1 MKNFLMI
8 LSVAGV
14 VALACWA
21 LPEGMRRQRL
31 VDCEKASEICTKY
44 WDAHRGNCR
53 ECRTMTQC
61 QKDGIK

>member
-1 MKNFLMI
+1 MKNLFYVLA
-8 LSVAGV
+8 VAGV
-14 VALACWA
+14 VAFAFYA

-31 VDCEKASEICTKY
+31 VDCEKATEICTKY
-44 WDAHRGNCR
+44 WGAHGGNCR